1 MNKIQ
6 KIIRYVLTLLII
18 YGAYTETGMWTALSL
33 FLIFM
38 GMEINGYL
46 IGKVIRKLK

>member
-6 KIIRYVLTLLII
+6 KIIRYALTLLII

-38 GMEINGYL
+38 SMEIHGYL
-46 IGKVIRKLK
+46 MEKFMRIFK

>member
-18 YGAYTETGMWTALSL
+18 YGAYTETGTWTALSL

-38 GMEINGYL
+38 GIEINGYL
-46 IGKVIRKLK
+46 IKMLVKIFK